1 MPFLGYITFPDAD
14 VRDYMLGRMGLD
26 SKAIMNLRTNYSITI
41 SNAESFAKLP
51 LAESVDYRFAEGGGS
66 WAKGST
72 DALSFTWKRTI
83 NDAEAF
89 RHFTGLAVDGKAL
102 ETLDYS
108 ARAGSVIADLTPQFL
123 NSLQ

>member
-1 MPFLGYITFPDAD
+1 MYIVPFLGYITFPDAD
-14 VRDYMLGRMGLD
+14 VRDYMLGRLGLD

-51 LAESVDYRFAEGGGS
+51 LAERVGYRFEESGGS
-66 WAKGST
+66 WVKGSA

-83 NDAEAF
+83 NDAETF

-102 ETLDYS
+102 EASYYS
-108 ARAGSVIADLTPQFL
+108 ARTGSVIADLTP
-123 NSLQ
+123 